1 MTVFHNQM
9 VLSERDL
16 AKAEIAAK
24 EVLPLPIPTMKPEE
38 ALVVADLIKQGL
50 KEKCSLAEL
59 FMSGAGPPH

>member
-1 MTVFHNQM
+1 MI
-9 VLSERDL
+9 L
-16 AKAEIAAK
+16 AGEGLPKAELAAK
-24 EVLPLPIPTMKPEE
+24 EVLSLPIPTMKPEE